1 MRLRFRKKLLLPRP
15 TTNCHITG
23 YPRSANTYSHYLAH
37 GLFPDF
43 EFVTHV
49 HTIASLKAAKK
60 NGVPVL
66 VILRHP
72 QDTAVSMCLKRKK
85 DLGDSQAIDEFLSDY
100 THYHQWLQRKLPN
113 CKYCL
118 FEDITTNPVRFCEV
132 LAGILQVDLSGSGLP
147 QKIESIKADFAKRE
161 SLKDPEGSSLPQETR
176 RLKKTKY
183 LDEVRNSSQF
193 PNACS
198 VYEELFERAR

>member
-1 MRLRFRKKLLLPRP
+1 MSLCFRKKLQLPRP

-37 GLFPDF
+37 GLFPGL

-60 NGVPVL
+60 YGVPVM

-72 QDTAVSMCLKRKK
+72 QDTVASMCLKRKK
-85 DLGDSQAIDEFLSDY
+85 DLGDSQAIDDFLSDY
-100 THYHQWLQRKLPN
+100 THYHLWLQRKLPN

-118 FEDITTNPVRFCEV
+118 FEDITTNPVRFCEA
-132 LAGILQVDLSGSGLP
+132 LADVLQVDLSVSELP

-161 SLKDPEGSSLPQETR
+161 SLKDPDGSSLPQETR
-176 RLKKTKY
+176 RLKKAEY
-183 LDEVRNSSQF
+183 LDKVRNSSQF
-193 PNACS
+193 STACS
-198 VYEELFERAR
+198 VYEELSERAR